1 MDINAF
7 SDQIVTYILPYV
19 FKATIVGGKKV
30 VEKLGEIGGDSIA
43 DVAKE
48 IWRKI
53 VKRYGKD
60 KKIKNATNVLKDD
73 PNDGGAQ
80 MTLKNGLAA
89 CLAKEPTFAME
100 LMKMMETVNVTQQ
113 AFVTDSIQV
122 HIEQKSSGKSDQVAR
137 VKNSDD
143 VIIRQKKQ

>member
-89 CLAKEPTFAME
+89 CLAT
-100 LMKMMETVNVTQQ
+100 
-113 AFVTDSIQV
+113 
-122 HIEQKSSGKSDQVAR
+122 SGSYASLAR
-137 VKNSDD
+137 AEWALSTKPIITPSVD
-143 VIIRQKKQ
+143 VPPSR